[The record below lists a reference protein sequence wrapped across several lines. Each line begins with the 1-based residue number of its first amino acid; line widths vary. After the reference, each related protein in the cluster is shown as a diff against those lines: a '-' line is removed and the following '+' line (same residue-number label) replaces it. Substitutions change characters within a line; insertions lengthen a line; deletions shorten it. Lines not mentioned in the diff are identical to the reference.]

1 MKEFRYR
8 AQVFKNPAYLVSSA
22 ARQWFE
28 AVKALKDNQPFNVA
42 LSGGRIAVP
51 FLQEASA
58 LFGKSPDLLKRLN
71 IFWADER
78 CVGPEHPDSNHAMF
92 QQNFANPVSF
102 PDSRVFRF
110 RGEDDPDKAAK
121 SMASTLK
128 VKLPLNSRG
137 VPTFDLI
144 FLGMGEDGHVAS
156 LFPENMAEDLM
167 RCDRHVFQVVA
178 SKPPPQRLTLSYDV
192 LEASKHVWALISG
205 AGKETALRESIG
217 HQGQTPFARVIQ
229 ARVHTEIL
237 TDIAINDPV

>member
-1 MKEFRYR
+1 MKELRYHT
-8 AQVFKNPAYLVSSA
+8 QVFKNPACLVSAA

-28 AVKALKDNQPFNVA
+28 AVKVLKDNQAFNVA

-58 LFGKSPDLLKRLN
+58 LFGKSPALLKRLN

-78 CVGPEHPDSNHAMF
+78 CVGPEHPESNYAMF
-92 QQNFANPVSF
+92 RENFANPVSF

-110 RGEDDPDKAAK
+110 RGEDHPDKAAK

-137 VPTFDLI
+137 VPAFDLI

-156 LFPENMAEDLM
+156 LFPENMSDDLM
-167 RCDRHVFQVVA
+167 RSDDHVFEVVA
-178 SKPPPQRLTLSYDV
+178 SKPPPQRLTLSYNV
-192 LEASKHVWALISG
+192 LETSKHVCALICG
-205 AGKETALRESIG
+205 PGKETALRESIG
-217 HQGQTPFARVIQ
+217 NHGKTPFAHVIQ
-229 ARVHTEIL
+229 SRVHTEIL
-237 TDIAINDPV
+237 TDISINDHV

>member
-1 MKEFRYR
+1 MKDLRYR
-8 AQVFKNPAYLVSSA
+8 AQVFKNPADLVSAA

-28 AVKALKDNQPFNVA
+28 AVKVLKDNQAFNVA

-58 LFGKSPDLLKRLN
+58 LFGKSPALLKRLN

-78 CVGPEHPDSNHAMF
+78 CVGPEHPESNYAMF
-92 QQNFANPVSF
+92 RENFANPVSF

-110 RGEDDPDKAAK
+110 RGEDHPDKAAK

-137 VPTFDLI
+137 VPAFDLI

-156 LFPENMAEDLM
+156 LFPENMSDDLM
-167 RCDRHVFQVVA
+167 RSDDHVFEVVA
-178 SKPPPQRLTLSYDV
+178 SKPPPQRLTLSYNV
-192 LEASKHVWALISG
+192 LETSKHVCALICG
-205 AGKETALRESIG
+205 PGKETALRESIG
-217 HQGQTPFARVIQ
+217 NHGKTPFAHVIQ
-229 ARVHTEIL
+229 SRVHTEIL
-237 TDIAINDPV
+237 TDISINDHV

>member
-1 MKEFRYR
+1 MKELRYR
-8 AQVFKNPAYLVSSA
+8 AQVFKNPADLVSAA

-28 AVKALKDNQPFNVA
+28 AVKVLKDNQAFNFA

-58 LFGKSPDLLKRLN
+58 LFGKSPALLKRLN

-78 CVGPEHPDSNHAMF
+78 CVGPEHPESNYAMF
-92 QQNFANPVSF
+92 RENFANPVSF

-110 RGEDDPDKAAK
+110 RGEDHPDKAAK

-137 VPTFDLI
+137 VPAFDLI

-156 LFPENMAEDLM
+156 LFPENMSDDLM
-167 RCDRHVFQVVA
+167 RSDDHVFEVVA
-178 SKPPPQRLTLSYDV
+178 SKPPPQRLTLSYNV
-192 LEASKHVWALISG
+192 LETSKHVCALICG
-205 AGKETALRESIG
+205 PGKETALRESIG
-217 HQGQTPFARVIQ
+217 NHGKTPFAHVIQ
-229 ARVHTEIL
+229 SRVHTEIL
-237 TDIAINDPV
+237 TDISINDHV

>member
-1 MKEFRYR
+1 MKELRYR
-8 AQVFKNPAYLVSSA
+8 AQVFKNPAYLVSAA

-28 AVKALKDNQPFNVA
+28 AVKVLKDNQAFNVA

-58 LFGKSPDLLKRLN
+58 LFGKSPALLKRLN

-78 CVGPEHPDSNHAMF
+78 CVGPEHPESNYAMF
-92 QQNFANPVSF
+92 RENFANPVSF

-110 RGEDDPDKAAK
+110 RGEDHPDKAAK

-137 VPTFDLI
+137 VPAFDLI

-156 LFPENMAEDLM
+156 LFPENMSDDLM
-167 RCDRHVFQVVA
+167 RSDDHVFEVVA
-178 SKPPPQRLTLSYDV
+178 SKPPPQRLTLSYNV
-192 LEASKHVWALISG
+192 LETSKHVCALICG
-205 AGKETALRESIG
+205 PGKETALRESIG
-217 HQGQTPFARVIQ
+217 NHGKTPFAHVIQ
-229 ARVHTEIL
+229 SRVHTEIL
-237 TDIAINDPV
+237 TDISINDHV

>member
-1 MKEFRYR
+1 MKELRYR
-8 AQVFKNPAYLVSSA
+8 AQVFKNPADLVSAA

-28 AVKALKDNQPFNVA
+28 AVKVLKDNQAFNVA

-58 LFGKSPDLLKRLN
+58 LFGKSPALLKRLN

-78 CVGPEHPDSNHAMF
+78 CVGPEHPESNYAMF
-92 QQNFANPVSF
+92 RENFANPVSF

-110 RGEDDPDKAAK
+110 RGEDHPDKAAK

-137 VPTFDLI
+137 VPAFDLI

-156 LFPENMAEDLM
+156 LFHENMSDDLM
-167 RCDRHVFQVVA
+167 RSDDHVFEVVA
-178 SKPPPQRLTLSYDV
+178 SKPPPQRLTLSYNV
-192 LEASKHVWALISG
+192 LETSKHVCALICG
-205 AGKETALRESIG
+205 PGKETALRESIG
-217 HQGQTPFARVIQ
+217 NHGKTPFAHVIQ
-229 ARVHTEIL
+229 SRVHTEIL
-237 TDIAINDPV
+237 TDISINDHV

>member
-1 MKEFRYR
+1 MKELRYR
-8 AQVFKNPAYLVSSA
+8 AQVFKNPADLVSAA

-28 AVKALKDNQPFNVA
+28 AVKVLKDNQAFNVA

-58 LFGKSPDLLKRLN
+58 LFGKSPALLKRLN

-78 CVGPEHPDSNHAMF
+78 CVGPEHPESNYAMF
-92 QQNFANPVSF
+92 RENFANPVSF

-110 RGEDDPDKAAK
+110 RGEDHPDKAAK

-137 VPTFDLI
+137 VPAFDLI

-156 LFPENMAEDLM
+156 LFPENMSDDLM
-167 RCDRHVFQVVA
+167 RSDDHVFVVVA
-178 SKPPPQRLTLSYDV
+178 SKPPPQRLTLSYNV
-192 LEASKHVWALISG
+192 LETSKHVCALICG
-205 AGKETALRESIG
+205 PGKETALRESIG
-217 HQGQTPFARVIQ
+217 NHGKTPFAHVIQ
-229 ARVHTEIL
+229 SRVHTEIL
-237 TDIAINDPV
+237 TDISINDHV

>member
-1 MKEFRYR
+1 MKELRYR
-8 AQVFKNPAYLVSSA
+8 AQVFKNPADLVSAA

-28 AVKALKDNQPFNVA
+28 AVKVLKDNQAFNVA

-58 LFGKSPDLLKRLN
+58 LFGKSPALLKRLN

-78 CVGPEHPDSNHAMF
+78 CVGPEHPESNYAMF
-92 QQNFANPVSF
+92 RENFANPVSF

-110 RGEDDPDKAAK
+110 RGEDHPDKAAK

-137 VPTFDLI
+137 VPAFDLI

-156 LFPENMAEDLM
+156 LFPENMSDDLM
-167 RCDRHVFQVVA
+167 RSDDHVFEVVA
-178 SKPPPQRLTLSYDV
+178 SKPPPQRLTLSYNV
-192 LEASKHVWALISG
+192 LETSKHVCALICG
-205 AGKETALRESIG
+205 PGKETALRESIG
-217 HQGQTPFARVIQ
+217 NHGKTPFAHVIQ
-229 ARVHTEIL
+229 SRVHTEIL
-237 TDIAINDPV
+237 TDISINDHV

>member
-1 MKEFRYR
+1 MKELRYR
-8 AQVFKNPAYLVSSA
+8 AQVFKNPADLVSAA

-28 AVKALKDNQPFNVA
+28 AVKVLKDNQAFNVA

-58 LFGKSPDLLKRLN
+58 LFGKSPALLKRLN

-78 CVGPEHPDSNHAMF
+78 CVGPEHPESNYAMF
-92 QQNFANPVSF
+92 RENFANPVSF

-110 RGEDDPDKAAK
+110 RGEDHPDKAAK

-137 VPTFDLI
+137 VPAFDLI

-156 LFPENMAEDLM
+156 LFPENMSDDLM
-167 RCDRHVFQVVA
+167 RSDDHVFEVVA
-178 SKPPPQRLTLSYDV
+178 SKPPPQRLTLSYNV
-192 LEASKHVWALISG
+192 LETSKHVCALICG
-205 AGKETALRESIG
+205 PGKETALRESIG
-217 HQGQTPFARVIQ
+217 NHGKTPFAHIIQ
-229 ARVHTEIL
+229 SRVHTEIL
-237 TDIAINDPV
+237 TDISINDHV

>member
-1 MKEFRYR
+1 MKELRYR
-8 AQVFKNPAYLVSSA
+8 AQVFKNPADLVSAA

-28 AVKALKDNQPFNVA
+28 AVKVLKDNQAFNVA

-58 LFGKSPDLLKRLN
+58 LFGKSPTLLKRLN

-78 CVGPEHPDSNHAMF
+78 CVGPEHPESNYAMF
-92 QQNFANPVSF
+92 RENFANPVSF

-110 RGEDDPDKAAK
+110 RGEDHPDKAAK

-137 VPTFDLI
+137 VPAFDLI

-156 LFPENMAEDLM
+156 LFPENMSDDLM
-167 RCDRHVFQVVA
+167 RSDDHVFEVVA
-178 SKPPPQRLTLSYDV
+178 SKPPPQRLTLSYNV
-192 LEASKHVWALISG
+192 LETSKHVCALICG
-205 AGKETALRESIG
+205 PGKETALRESIG
-217 HQGQTPFARVIQ
+217 NHGKTPFAHVIQ
-229 ARVHTEIL
+229 SRVHTEIL
-237 TDIAINDPV
+237 TDISINDHV

>member
-1 MKEFRYR
+1 MKELRYR
-8 AQVFKNPAYLVSSA
+8 AQVFKNPADLVSAA

-28 AVKALKDNQPFNVA
+28 AVKVLKDNQAFNVA

-58 LFGKSPDLLKRLN
+58 LFGKSPALLKRLN

-78 CVGPEHPDSNHAMF
+78 CVGPEHPESNYAMF
-92 QQNFANPVSF
+92 RENFANPVSF

-110 RGEDDPDKAAK
+110 RGEDHPDKAAK

-137 VPTFDLI
+137 VPAFDLI

-156 LFPENMAEDLM
+156 LFPENMSDDLM
-167 RCDRHVFQVVA
+167 RSDDHVFEVVA
-178 SKPPPQRLTLSYDV
+178 SKPPPQRLTLSYNV
-192 LEASKHVWALISG
+192 LETSKHVCALICG
-205 AGKETALRESIG
+205 PGKETALRESIG
-217 HQGQTPFARVIQ
+217 NHGKTQFAHVIQ
-229 ARVHTEIL
+229 SRVHTEIL
-237 TDIAINDPV
+237 TDISINDHV

>member
-1 MKEFRYR
+1 MKELRYG
-8 AQVFKNPAYLVSSA
+8 AQVFKNPADLVSAA

-28 AVKALKDNQPFNVA
+28 AVKVLKDNQAFNVA

-58 LFGKSPDLLKRLN
+58 LFGKSPALLKRLN

-78 CVGPEHPDSNHAMF
+78 CVGPEHPESNYAMF
-92 QQNFANPVSF
+92 RENFANPVSF

-110 RGEDDPDKAAK
+110 RGEDHPDKAAK

-137 VPTFDLI
+137 VPAFDLI

-156 LFPENMAEDLM
+156 LFPENMSDDLM
-167 RCDRHVFQVVA
+167 RSDDHVFEVVA
-178 SKPPPQRLTLSYDV
+178 SKPPPQRLTLSYNV
-192 LEASKHVWALISG
+192 LETSKHVCALICG
-205 AGKETALRESIG
+205 PGKETALRESIG
-217 HQGQTPFARVIQ
+217 NHGKTPFAHVIQ
-229 ARVHTEIL
+229 SRVHTEIL
-237 TDIAINDPV
+237 TDISINDHV

>member
-1 MKEFRYR
+1 MKELRYR
-8 AQVFKNPAYLVSSA
+8 AQVFKNPADLVSAA

-28 AVKALKDNQPFNVA
+28 AVKVLKDNQAFNVA

-58 LFGKSPDLLKRLN
+58 LFGKSPALLKRLN

-78 CVGPEHPDSNHAMF
+78 CVGPEHPESNYAMF
-92 QQNFANPVSF
+92 RENFANPVSF

-110 RGEDDPDKAAK
+110 RGEDHPDKAAK

-137 VPTFDLI
+137 VPAFDLI

-156 LFPENMAEDLM
+156 LFPENMSDDLM
-167 RCDRHVFQVVA
+167 RSDDHVFEVVA
-178 SKPPPQRLTLSYDV
+178 SKPPPQRLTLSYNV
-192 LEASKHVWALISG
+192 LETSKHVCALICG
-205 AGKETALRESIG
+205 PGKETALRESIG
-217 HQGQTPFARVIQ
+217 NRGKTPFAHVIQ
-229 ARVHTEIL
+229 SRVHTEIL
-237 TDIAINDPV
+237 TDISINDHV